1 MTPEPRALVE
11 ALIEVGRSAV
21 ARGLVVGSGGNLS
34 AREPGSREFV
44 ITRAGTWF
52 DRLNQDSFARVR
64 LDDAAVIGGER
75 PSTEVDMHLAAYRAR
90 PDVNAVVHLHP
101 QISVLLD
108 ALGQPIR
115 LVTTDH
121 AVYVRRIAR
130 AAYFP
135 PGTPELADA
144 VAAAL
149 AGAEPVNCVLMPHHG
164 CCVVGHDVAM
174 AWRRAANLE
183 EAALLTYRALL
194 LTGTIGGL
202 DIPECPPVYHA

>member
-1 MTPEPRALVE
+1 MRHAPPPLVAALT
-11 ALIEVGRSAV
+11 EVGRSAV

-44 ITRAGTWF
+44 ITGAGTWL
-52 DRLNQDSFARVR
+52 DRLTYESFARVR
-64 LDDAAVIGGER
+64 LDEAAVVAGV
-75 PSTEVDMHLAAYRAR
+75 PSTEVAMHVAVYRAR

-121 AVYVRRIAR
+121 SVYVRRIAR

-135 PGTPELADA
+135 PGTPEMADA

-149 AGAEPVNCVLMPHHG
+149 TGTEPVDCVLMPHHG
-164 CCVVGHDVAM
+164 CCVVGPDVAM

-183 EAALLTYRALL
+183 EAALLTYRALV
-194 LTGTIGGL
+194 LTGALAGF
-202 DIPECPPVYHA
+202 DIPECPPVDRA